1 MQAKAGRCSN
11 SLMGLQ
17 IDELSNYDRTCTII
31 LISSFLSY
39 KLTVITPV
47 KRLSMTVSY
56 PNTLNLLGA
65 RHTEKNRRVP
75 CFFFVRSLFQKMRT
89 QMKLLF
95 SETSVALVF
104 YCLGSRTRTMVSLNP
119 VGSHSVCNFFIQ
131 NNDAQL

>member
-47 KRLSMTVSY
+47 KRLLMTVSY
-56 PNTLNLLGA
+56 PSTLNLLGA

-75 CFFFVRSLFQKMRT
+75 CFFFCSQFVPKN
-89 QMKLLF
+89 
-95 SETSVALVF
+95 ENANEAVV
-104 YCLGSRTRTMVSLNP
+104 
-119 VGSHSVCNFFIQ
+119 
-131 NNDAQL
+131 

>member
-47 KRLSMTVSY
+47 KRLLMTVSY

-75 CFFFVRSLFQKMRT
+75 CFFFFCSQFVPKN
-89 QMKLLF
+89 
-95 SETSVALVF
+95 ENANEAVV
-104 YCLGSRTRTMVSLNP
+104 
-119 VGSHSVCNFFIQ
+119 
-131 NNDAQL
+131 